1 MEAVMQAIDETGAGA
16 APGAAPGSEPD
27 TAANRQD
34 GSRRRSPWATLA
46 VLAIAQF
53 MVVLDVTIV
62 NVALPDM
69 QASLHFSPDDLQWV
83 ISAYT
88 LAFGGFLLLGGRVSD
103 LLGRRRIFSAGLAI
117 FSVAS
122 LAGGLAT
129 TQGMLIGVRAV
140 QGFGGALMSAAALS
154 ILTVT
159 FAHGRERN
167 TAMGIWGGLAG
178 LGGTLGVVAGGIL
191 VDALGWEW
199 VFFVN
204 VPIGVLLLALTP
216 VYVPASRV
224 TAAGPRTFDVA
235 GSVLGTTA
243 VLAVIFG
250 VIRAEPLGW
259 ASFEVLGSL
268 AAGAALLAGFVAVEA
283 RSADPLVPLRLFRS
297 PSLSKATGALALNG
311 GAFLAMFFLTAIYL
325 QQVRGLSALETGL
338 QFLPMGFAAIA
349 AALVASQLLSRIG
362 TRPVHAASAV
372 LSVVGLLLLSRAGAS
387 GSYVTE
393 LLPGLVLFGA
403 GITGVGV
410 PAQVAAAADV
420 SHQDAGAVSGVVSTG
435 YQVGGAL
442 GLAIISTLSTS
453 EVTAR
458 LATGSSPG
466 DALTAG
472 FQRGLVLAAVL
483 AVVNLGLALWSR
495 QLVPDAE
502 QVAELTAAAA

>member
-1 MEAVMQAIDETGAGA
+1 MAL
-16 APGAAPGSEPD
+16 PD
-27 TAANRQD
+27 TRT
-34 GSRRRSPWATLA
+34 RSPWATLT
-46 VLAIAQF
+46 VLALAQF

-62 NVALPDM
+62 NVALPNM
-69 QASLHFSPDDLQWV
+69 QAALHFSPDDLQWV

-88 LAFGGFLLLGGRVSD
+88 LAFGGFLLLGGRISD
-103 LLGRRRIFSAGLAI
+103 LLGRRRIFAVGLGL

-122 LAGGLAT
+122 LAGGLAAS
-129 TQGMLIGVRAV
+129 QAVLIGVRAV

-154 ILTVT
+154 ILTTT
-159 FAHGRERN
+159 FAHGRQRN
-167 TAMGIWGGLAG
+167 IAMGIWGGLAG

-204 VPIGVLLLALTP
+204 VPIGILLLALTP
-216 VYVPASRV
+216 VFVPESRAPA
-224 TAAGPRTFDVA
+224 TGPRAFDVA
-235 GSVLGTTA
+235 GAVLGTSG

-259 ASFEVLGSL
+259 GSLEVVSSL

-283 RSADPLVPLRLFRS
+283 RSADPLVPLPLFRS
-297 PSLSKATGALALNG
+297 PGLSKATGALALNG
-311 GAFLAMFFLTAIYL
+311 GSFLAMFFLTAIYL

-349 AALVASQLLSRIG
+349 GALGASQLVARVG

-372 LSVVGLLLLSRAGAS
+372 ISVVGLLLLSRAGAT

-403 GITGVGV
+403 GITGIGV
-410 PAQVAAAADV
+410 PAQIVAAADV
-420 SHQDAGAVSGVVSTG
+420 SHENAGAVSGIVSTG

-442 GLAIISTLSTS
+442 GLAVISTISTS
-453 EVTAR
+453 LVTEMLR
-458 LATGSSPG
+458 TGSSQV

-472 FQRGLVLAAVL
+472 FQRGLLVAAVLAAVN
-483 AVVNLGLALWSR
+483 VGLALWSR
-495 QLVPDAE
+495 QLMPDPE
-502 QVAELTAAAA
+502 QLAELAVA

>member
-1 MEAVMQAIDETGAGA
+1 MAL
-16 APGAAPGSEPD
+16 PD
-27 TAANRQD
+27 TR
-34 GSRRRSPWATLA
+34 SRSPWATLA
-46 VLAIAQF
+46 VLALAQF

-62 NVALPDM
+62 NVALPNL
-69 QASLHFSPDDLQWV
+69 QASLHFSADNLQWV

-88 LAFGGFLLLGGRVSD
+88 LAFGGFLLLGGRLSD
-103 LLGRRRIFSAGLAI
+103 LLGRRRIFSAGLAL

-122 LAGGLAT
+122 LAGGLASS
-129 TQGMLIGVRAV
+129 QGVLIGIRAV

-159 FAHGRERN
+159 FAHGRQRN
-167 TAMGIWGGLAG
+167 IAMGIWGGLAG

-224 TAAGPRTFDVA
+224 TSAGPRTFDVA
-235 GSVLGTTA
+235 GSVLGTA
-243 VLAVIFG
+243 GVLAVIFG

-259 ASFEVLGSL
+259 SSLEVVGALVAGVVLL
-268 AAGAALLAGFVAVEA
+268 AAFVAVEA
-283 RSADPLVPLRLFRS
+283 RSSDPLVPLRLFRS
-297 PSLSKATGALALNG
+297 PGLSKATGALALNG
-311 GAFLAMFFLTAIYL
+311 ASFLAMFFLTALFL

-349 AALVASQLLSRIG
+349 GALVASQLIGRVG

-372 LSVVGLLLLSRAGAS
+372 VGVVGLLLLSRAGAS
-387 GSYVTE
+387 GSYVTD

-403 GITGVGV
+403 GITGIGV
-410 PAQVAAAADV
+410 PAQVVAVAEVEHD
-420 SHQDAGAVSGVVSTG
+420 DAGAVSGIVNTG

-442 GLAIISTLSTS
+442 GLAVISTLSTS
-453 EVTAR
+453 VVTDM
-458 LATGSSPG
+458 LATGSSQV

-472 FQRGLVLAAVL
+472 FQRGLVIAAILAM
-483 AVVNLGLALWSR
+483 VNVGLALWSR

-502 QVAELTAAAA
+502 QLAELAVV

>member
-1 MEAVMQAIDETGAGA
+1 MALADSPTDI
-16 APGAAPGSEPD
+16 
-27 TAANRQD
+27 R
-34 GSRRRSPWATLA
+34 SRNPWATLT
-46 VLAIAQF
+46 VLALAQF

-62 NVALPDM
+62 NVALPSL
-69 QASLHFSPDDLQWV
+69 QASLHFSADDLQWV

-88 LAFGGFLLLGGRVSD
+88 LAFGGFLLLGGRLSD
-103 LLGRRRIFSAGLAI
+103 LLGRRRIFSAGLGL
-117 FSVAS
+117 FTVAS
-122 LAGGLAT
+122 LAGGLASS
-129 TQGMLIGVRAV
+129 QGVLIGVRAV

-159 FAHGRERN
+159 FANGRQRN
-167 TAMGIWGGLAG
+167 VALGIWGGLAG

-204 VPIGVLLLALTP
+204 VPIGLLLLALTP
-216 VYVPASRV
+216 VYVPASRALR
-224 TAAGPRTFDVA
+224 TGPRTFDVA
-235 GSVLGTTA
+235 GSVLGTTG

-259 ASFEVLGSL
+259 ASAEVVSAL
-268 AAGAALLAGFVAVEA
+268 AAGAALLAGFVAVES

-297 PSLSKATGALALNG
+297 PGLSKATGALALNG
-311 GAFLAMFFLTAIYL
+311 ASFLAMFFLTAIYL

-338 QFLPMGFAAIA
+338 EFLPMGFAAIA
-349 AALVASQLLSRIG
+349 GALVTSQLIARVG

-403 GITGVGV
+403 GITGIGV
-410 PAQVAAAADV
+410 PAQVVAVAEV
-420 SHQDAGAVSGVVSTG
+420 SHEDAGAVSGVVNTG

-442 GLAIISTLSTS
+442 GLAVISTLSTS
-453 EVTAR
+453 LVTDL
-458 LATGSSPG
+458 LATGSSQVE
-466 DALTAG
+466 ALTAG
-472 FQRGLVLAAVL
+472 FQRGLMIAAILAA
-483 AVVNLGLALWSR
+483 ANAGLALWSR
-495 QLVPDAE
+495 SLVPDAD
-502 QVAELTAAAA
+502 QLAELAVA